1 MAKVI
6 VTAIGSAGDVHPLL
20 GVARALALRGHD
32 VVFCTHP
39 PFAAAAR
46 RCGFTF
52 VPVGTAAEYEAAM
65 ANPALWDPRTS
76 FRTLWQVIAPVLRP
90 HYDTLRTL
98 TDRDTVLVGTLWA
111 FSARFMQEL
120 HGTPYVS
127 VQVSPSTLLSAH
139 VPPTHPR
146 LTIPARWPLPV
157 KAALMTLIE
166 RQVLDRVC
174 GPALNAVRRDLGL
187 APARRVLGR
196 WLHSTDGVLCLFP
209 DWFAP
214 AQRDWPAGVLQS
226 GFPLFN
232 DIATPD
238 DDRALDAFLA
248 AGEPPVVF
256 TAGSTRVDHAAYA
269 RTVAGALH
277 ATGARGILLS
287 PHDVAPGGDRLL
299 VRRFVPMRTLLP
311 RCRALVHHGGIGT
324 AALAFEAGIPQVVTP
339 FAHDQFDNA
348 QRVAASGAGV
358 RVDGAVDGVRLGAAL
373 ARVLDEP
380 EFSVHAERTRA
391 LIHAAPDGCETAA
404 DYIER
409 FAPNHERAISR
420 PVVAMAGT

>member
-1 MAKVI
+1 MAKMI

-20 GVARALALRGHD
+20 GVARALAMRGHE

-39 PFAAAAR
+39 PFEATVR
-46 RCGFTF
+46 RCGFAF

-90 HYDTLRTL
+90 HYDALRAL

-111 FSARFMQEL
+111 FSARFMQER

-174 GPALNAVRRDLGL
+174 GPALDAVRRDLGL

-209 DWFAP
+209 DWFAS
-214 AQRDWPAGVLQS
+214 AQRDWPARLLQS

-232 DIATPD
+232 DVATPD
-238 DDRALDAFLA
+238 DDPALDAFLA

-256 TAGSTRVDHAAYA
+256 TAGSTLVDHAAYA
-269 RTVAGALH
+269 RAVADAMR

-287 PHDVAPGGDRLL
+287 PHDAAPDGDRLL

-348 QRVAASGAGV
+348 QRVATSGAGI
-358 RVDGAVDGVRLGAAL
+358 RIDAPVDGARLGAAL
-373 ARVLDEP
+373 MRVLNEP
-380 EFSVHAERTRA
+380 EFAVYAERARA
-391 LIHAAPDGCETAA
+391 LINAAPDGCETAA
-404 DYIER
+404 DFIER
-409 FAPNHERAISR
+409 LAPKRGLAIS
-420 PVVAMAGT
+420 PAAVAMAGA

>member
-1 MAKVI
+1 MAKMI

-20 GVARALALRGHD
+20 GVARALAMRGHD

-39 PFAAAAR
+39 PFEATVR
-46 RCGFTF
+46 RCGFAF
-52 VPVGTAAEYEAAM
+52 VPVGTASEYEAAM
-65 ANPALWDPRTS
+65 ANPALWDPSTS

-90 HYDTLRTL
+90 HYDALCAL

-111 FSARFMQEL
+111 FSARFMQER

-214 AQRDWPAGVLQS
+214 AQRDWPARLLQS

-232 DIATPD
+232 DVATPD
-238 DDRALDAFLA
+238 DDPALDAFLA

-256 TAGSTRVDHAAYA
+256 TAGSTRVDHAVYA
-269 RTVAGALH
+269 RAVADAMR

-287 PHDVAPGGDRLL
+287 PHDAAPDGDRLL

-348 QRVAASGAGV
+348 QRVATSGAGI
-358 RVDGAVDGVRLGAAL
+358 RIDAPVDGARLGAAL
-373 ARVLDEP
+373 MRVLNEP
-380 EFSVHAERTRA
+380 EFAVYAERART
-391 LIHAAPDGCETAA
+391 LINAAPNGCETAA
-404 DYIER
+404 DFIER
-409 FAPNHERAISR
+409 LAPKRGRAIS
-420 PVVAMAGT
+420 PAAVAMAGA

>member
-1 MAKVI
+1 MAKMI

-20 GVARALALRGHD
+20 GVARALAMRGHD

-39 PFAAAAR
+39 PFEATVR
-46 RCGFTF
+46 RCGFAF

-90 HYDTLRTL
+90 HYDALCAL

-111 FSARFMQEL
+111 FSARFMQER

-174 GPALNAVRRDLGL
+174 GPALDAVRRDLGL

-214 AQRDWPAGVLQS
+214 AQRDWPARLLQS

-232 DIATPD
+232 DVATPD
-238 DDRALDAFLA
+238 DDPALDAFLA

-256 TAGSTRVDHAAYA
+256 TAGSTRVDHAVYA
-269 RTVAGALH
+269 RAVADAMR

-287 PHDVAPGGDRLL
+287 PHDAAPDGDRLL

-348 QRVAASGAGV
+348 QRVATSGAGI
-358 RVDGAVDGVRLGAAL
+358 RIDAPIDGARLGAAL
-373 ARVLDEP
+373 MRVLNEP
-380 EFSVHAERTRA
+380 EFAVYAERART
-391 LIHAAPDGCETAA
+391 LINAAPNGCETAA
-404 DYIER
+404 DFIER
-409 FAPNHERAISR
+409 LAPKRGRAIS
-420 PVVAMAGT
+420 PAAVAMAGA

>member
-1 MAKVI
+1 
-6 VTAIGSAGDVHPLL
+6 
-20 GVARALALRGHD
+20 
-32 VVFCTHP
+32 
-39 PFAAAAR
+39 
-46 RCGFTF
+46 
-52 VPVGTAAEYEAAM
+52 
-65 ANPALWDPRTS
+65 
-76 FRTLWQVIAPVLRP
+76 
-90 HYDTLRTL
+90 
-98 TDRDTVLVGTLWA
+98 
-111 FSARFMQEL
+111 
-120 HGTPYVS
+120 
-127 VQVSPSTLLSAH
+127 
-139 VPPTHPR
+139 
-146 LTIPARWPLPV
+146 
-157 KAALMTLIE
+157 MTLIE

-214 AQRDWPAGVLQS
+214 AQRDWPTHLLQS

-232 DIATPD
+232 DIAAPD
-238 DDRALDAFLA
+238 DDPALDAFLA

-269 RTVAGALH
+269 RAVADALR

-287 PHDVAPGGDRLL
+287 PHDAAPDGDRLR

-348 QRVAASGAGV
+348 QRVATSGCGV
-358 RVDGAVDGVRLGAAL
+358 RVDGPVDGARLGAAL
-373 ARVLDEP
+373 ARVLGEP
-380 EFSVHAERTRA
+380 EFAVHAARTRA
-391 LIHAAPDGCETAA
+391 RVQSAPDGCETAA
-404 DYIER
+404 DFIER
-409 FAPNHERAISR
+409 FAPSHGRAVM
-420 PVVAMAGT
+420 PADVATAGA

>member
-1 MAKVI
+1 MAKMI

-20 GVARALALRGHD
+20 GVARALAMRGHD

-39 PFAAAAR
+39 PFEAAVR
-46 RCGFTF
+46 RCGFAF
-52 VPVGTAAEYEAAM
+52 VPVGTAAEYDAAM

-76 FRTLWQVIAPVLRP
+76 FRTLWQVIAPVVRP
-90 HYDTLRTL
+90 HYEVLRAL

-111 FSARFMQEL
+111 FSARFMQER

-174 GPALNAVRRDLGL
+174 GPALNAARGELGL

-214 AQRDWPAGVLQS
+214 AQRDWPSNHLQS

-238 DDRALDAFLA
+238 DDVALDAFLA

-256 TAGSTRVDHAAYA
+256 TAGSTLVDHAAYA
-269 RTVAGALH
+269 RAVADTLR
-277 ATGARGILLS
+277 ATGARGILLT
-287 PHDVAPGGDRLL
+287 PHDAARDGDRLL

-348 QRVAASGAGV
+348 QRVATSGAGV
-358 RVDGAVDGVRLGAAL
+358 RVDAPLDGARLGAAL
-373 ARVLDEP
+373 ARVLGEP
-380 EFSVHAERTRA
+380 EFARRAVRMRA
-391 LIHAAPDGCETAA
+391 LIDAAPDGCETAA
-404 DYIER
+404 DFIER
-409 FAPNHERAISR
+409 FVPNRGCTRAPAD
-420 PVVAMAGT
+420 AATADA

>member
-1 MAKVI
+1 MAKMI

-20 GVARALALRGHD
+20 GVARALAMRGHD

-39 PFAAAAR
+39 PFEATVR
-46 RCGFTF
+46 RCGFAF

-90 HYDTLRTL
+90 HYDALCAL

-111 FSARFMQEL
+111 FSARFMQER

-174 GPALNAVRRDLGL
+174 GPALDAVRRDLGL

-209 DWFAP
+209 HWFAP
-214 AQRDWPAGVLQS
+214 AQRDWPAHLLQS

-232 DIATPD
+232 DVATPD
-238 DDRALDAFLA
+238 DDPALDAFLA

-269 RTVAGALH
+269 RAVADAMR

-287 PHDVAPGGDRLL
+287 PHDAAPDGDRLL

-348 QRVAASGAGV
+348 QRVATSGAGI
-358 RVDGAVDGVRLGAAL
+358 RIDAPVDGARLGAAL
-373 ARVLDEP
+373 MRVLNEP
-380 EFSVHAERTRA
+380 EFAVYAERART
-391 LIHAAPDGCETAA
+391 LINAAPNGCETAA
-404 DYIER
+404 DFIER
-409 FAPNHERAISR
+409 LAPKRGRAIS
-420 PVVAMAGT
+420 PATVAMAGA